1 MSDQSKQVTKPA
13 DITLPDW
20 QEGDVLSASRFNEMQ
35 RGIKSALGVP
45 GADLPG
51 LKIRVIKLEETP
63 FAAGNVRNYD
73 PTTEEWK
80 DGEEI
85 EAVVDPEGQSVVAFS
100 HNGVWV
106 KIASGTTKARLTS
119 NLDANG
125 YATAQPLVFNSSSK
139 SYDDDSEQEEIT
151 VYETMGCYCG
161 IEGEIIE
168 VRSAGTDSGG
178 ETIWEVVRGGATY
191 QTGTLADAMSQGDTV
206 SVNISGRS
214 GVSVDATDVFLPSPG
229 EGETIELASGTLVG
243 ITYNTRPDSP
253 RWEVT
258 GAPGDQCETC
268 PDPCV

>member
-1 MSDQSKQVTKPA
+1 MLFRSEADEVVMGLLLGVTIAKLNVNSEDDEYA
-13 DITLPDW
+13 DIAADSY
-20 QEGDVLSASRFNEMQ
+20 ELSTGGS
-35 RGIKSALGVP
+35 
-45 GADLPG
+45 GA
-51 LKIRVIKLEETP
+51 
-63 FAAGNVRNYD
+63 A
-73 PTTEEWK
+73 
-80 DGEEI
+80 EI
-85 EAVVDPEGQSVVAFS
+85 
-100 HNGVWV
+100 
-106 KIASGTTKARLTS
+106 IAKQSGTGSKWGVVRIGVATRTRKARLTS

-151 VYETMGCYCG
+151 VYETMGCCCG
-161 IEGEIIE
+161 IKGELIE

-178 ETIWEVVRGGATY
+178 ETIWEVVIGGATY
-191 QTGTLADAMSQGDTV
+191 HTGTLAEAMSQGDTV
-206 SVNISGRS
+206 GVNISGRS
-214 GVSVDATDVFLPSPG
+214 GVSVDATDIFLPSPG